1 MVDGCTNQLID
12 QLQGLTFESI
22 NVYSK
27 DKKQSQ
33 TVMTRALSV
42 ELSYSVDEYEGMFAH
57 LLVSAL
63 YREKNL
69 FCWQKSY
76 FKLQR
81 DALQKRTELHSRNHE
96 KKSWETITQTK
107 KICIKSFGDQS
118 AEYILPQVFCVSCC
132 CQGVQ
137 ERMHFW
143 WSDDFLP
150 DCIESE

>member
-12 QLQGLTFESI
+12 KLQGLTFESI

-69 FCWQKSY
+69 FC
-76 FKLQR
+76 
-81 DALQKRTELHSRNHE
+81 
-96 KKSWETITQTK
+96 
-107 KICIKSFGDQS
+107 
-118 AEYILPQVFCVSCC
+118 
-132 CQGVQ
+132 
-137 ERMHFW
+137 
-143 WSDDFLP
+143 
-150 DCIESE
+150 